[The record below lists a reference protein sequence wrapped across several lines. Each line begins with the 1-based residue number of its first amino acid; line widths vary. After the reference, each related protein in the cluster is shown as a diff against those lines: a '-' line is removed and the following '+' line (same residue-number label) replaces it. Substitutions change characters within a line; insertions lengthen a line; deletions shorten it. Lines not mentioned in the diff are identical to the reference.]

1 VAGPLVAHSRRLHAA
16 AAIGVR
22 LVYAVLL
29 YTAGLLA
36 LGGCGLLL
44 AIGWSERTA
53 AGTALGVVSFVVLV
67 LLELC
72 VLLTVTLEVG
82 VPGVI
87 GAFAACAVL
96 GAAASGLT
104 MWKAREAQVLH
115 DRGVIERAVVVAEQ
129 HPCSG
134 ESCWYSYTLRSV
146 AGPVI
151 RPDLDSDNRLLTV
164 GRDVM
169 VLADPRGKIPPSLDT
184 RLSARKW
191 LVASIAT
198 GGAGAAG
205 LAVVAWWAAPAPT
218 RRPEPAD

>member
-1 VAGPLVAHSRRLHAA
+1 M
-16 AAIGVR
+16 GVR

-29 YTAGLLA
+29 YAVGLLV

-44 AIGWSERTA
+44 GIGWSEETTA
-53 AGTALGVVSFVVLV
+53 GFALGVVSLVVLV

-72 VLLTVTLEVG
+72 VLLAVVLEVG

-96 GAAASGLT
+96 GAAAAGLT
-104 MWKAREAQVLH
+104 MWKAREARALH
-115 DRGVIERAVVVAEQ
+115 DRGVIERAVVVAEKYQ
-129 HPCSG
+129 CED

-151 RPDLDSDNRLLTV
+151 RPDLDSDNGLLTDNRPLTV
-164 GRDVM
+164 GRHVM
-169 VLADPRGKIPPSLDT
+169 VLADPLGKIPPSLDT

-205 LAVVAWWAAPAPT
+205 LAVVAWAAVPAPA
-218 RRPEPAD
+218 RRPRPDD